1 MYYNKCY
8 IILIGWVV
16 TRPLSKFALLI
27 KTANF
32 CADLSANFEDIS
44 EDMAKKLNV
53 KDAKKGYFN
62 EKANFERGL
71 LPWMINLQF

>member
-1 MYYNKCY
+1 
-8 IILIGWVV
+8 
-16 TRPLSKFALLI
+16 LLI

-44 EDMAKKLNV
+44 EDMAKKLDV

-62 EKANFERGL
+62 EQSEFRKRSNADPYPQL
-71 LPWMINLQF
+71 SHK

>member
-1 MYYNKCY
+1 
-8 IILIGWVV
+8 
-16 TRPLSKFALLI
+16 LLI

-71 LPWMINLQF
+71 LP